1 MSSVN
6 SKRNCIEKQ
15 SIWNLCIVQFFLGI
29 LSNTTSIVTQ
39 GQNGERKKNKFVVVL
54 VMALDGWIYVNLSIY
69 FGHLNGVN
77 PFFYFFEQMEVQV

>member
-15 SIWNLCIVQFFLGI
+15 SIWKLCIVQFFLGI
-29 LSNTTSIVTQ
+29 LSNTTSIVNPRTKW
-39 GQNGERKKNKFVVVL
+39 GTKEEVCSCTCHDPGC
-54 VMALDGWIYVNLSIY
+54 MYVNLSIN

-77 PFFYFFEQMEVQV
+77 LFFFFEQMEVQV